1 VLGDPQE
8 DVDPSL
14 CGPGSVPSLECQARM
29 SRMSRGLRSENP
41 CCVSPALLEPSITL
55 YACRMPAVPCHRR
68 SSALARQQCPSVGP
82 MAARRGGDLRLPTAQ
97 VAYLSIP
104 PTLAHCNRL
113 SRPPRPDMCII
124 AKVNTCTPAY
134 TGPGD
139 NPENRW
145 RDAVSCHSDDGLV
158 VSALGGRGGFV
169 ARQGCLVPER
179 APPVCQGLYM
189 IFQLGR

>member
-1 VLGDPQE
+1 MLGDPQE

-14 CGPGSVPSLECQARM
+14 CGPGSVPSLECQAYT
-29 SRMSRGLRSENP
+29 RMSRGLRSENP

-124 AKVNTCTPAY
+124 AKVNTCTRGRTPAPAI
-134 TGPGD
+134 TLRTDGVMLFLATRMTVWLCLPLEVEG
-139 NPENRW
+139 
-145 RDAVSCHSDDGLV
+145 VSSRV
-158 VSALGGRGGFV
+158 RAALFRSERLPC
-169 ARQGCLVPER
+169 AR
-179 APPVCQGLYM
+179 AY
-189 IFQLGR
+189 I